1 MSYLRYLFV
10 YSGDQHILCCVFGL
24 FSSSCVPYVASFLYI
39 VLSNYPSVL
48 SNVYINGG
56 ENRKAI
62 KKGQSRDT
70 DNIEHTRH
78 KTTKNKTKSKQ
89 SKKQNTT
96 QKTKMMSGPQQK
108 PGLNPSAHEG

>member
-1 MSYLRYLFV
+1 MLPVFS
-10 YSGDQHILCCVFGL
+10 IL
-24 FSSSCVPYVASFLYI
+24 SFLI
-39 VLSNYPSVL
+39 TPSVL

-56 ENRKAI
+56 ENRKVI

-70 DNIEHTRH
+70 DNIENTRH

-108 PGLNPSAHEG
+108 PGLNPSAHEGQVVRIR